1 MNQSAENPSQP
12 PSSGPT
18 GAAANPAAG
27 TPSPAGSTNPNAPTA
42 SGANPSLENS
52 PSPPPRESGPS
63 PLWRILGPIWAV
75 WVILLFVT
83 TMLLVLPFFF
93 AFSYFRPDPQK
104 TKGFASLA
112 RIWMGVFLPLAGC
125 PLKVRGREKFA
136 RGETY
141 IVLCNHNALL
151 DVPISYPGI
160 PGGNKTIAKIE
171 MARIPIFG
179 MIYRTG
185 SVLVDRR
192 DESSRR
198 ESFVKMKEALDMG
211 LHMCIYP
218 EGTRNKTGDP
228 LKSFHDG
235 AFRLAVNT
243 GKPILPAIIFNTRKV
258 MPPGRSF
265 YFHPHRLYMHFLD
278 PVTPQP
284 GDTVETLKERL
295 FKIMWDR
302 YTAGPHASY

>member
-1 MNQSAENPSQP
+1 MDNVTPTLVLPPSYYPLNCSMNQSEGNTSKITTP
-12 PSSGPT
+12 GEET
-18 GAAANPAAG
+18 ANPWSIFA
-27 TPSPAGSTNPNAPTA
+27 
-42 SGANPSLENS
+42 
-52 PSPPPRESGPS
+52 
-63 PLWRILGPIWAV
+63 PLWAI
-75 WVILLFVT
+75 WVILLFVV
-83 TMLLVLPFFF
+83 TMLILLPFFL

-104 TKGFASLA
+104 TRAFASMA
-112 RIWMGVFLPLAGC
+112 RIWMGVFLPLAGS
-125 PLKVRGREKFA
+125 PLTVRGREKFA
-136 RGETY
+136 PGQTY
-141 IVLCNHNALL
+141 IVVCNHNALL

-192 DESSRR
+192 DENSRR
-198 ESFVKMKEALDMG
+198 ESFVKMKEALEMG

-218 EGTRNKTGDP
+218 EGTRNKTSDP

-235 AFRLAVNT
+235 AFRLALNT

-258 MPPGRSF
+258 MPTGKTF
-265 YFHPHRLYMHFLD
+265 YFRPHRLYMYFLD

-284 GDTVETLKERL
+284 GDTVEALKQ
-295 FKIMWDR
+295 KIFTMMWDR
-302 YTAGPHASY
+302 YAAGPKVNY